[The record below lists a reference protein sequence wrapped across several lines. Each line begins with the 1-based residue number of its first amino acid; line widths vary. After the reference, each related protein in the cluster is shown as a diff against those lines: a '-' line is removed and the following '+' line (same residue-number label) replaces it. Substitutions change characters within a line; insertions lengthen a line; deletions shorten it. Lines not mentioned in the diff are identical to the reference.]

1 MVLNTCVGPL
11 ALSKHSKVC
20 AMNRLITNIG
30 CGLFLIANLGMVEV
44 FAQPPEKGEG
54 RGRPGGGGPFGGGGM
69 TPEMMQRMNPLMAA
83 LDADGDGQIS
93 SQEVNDAPSALRK
106 LDGDAD
112 GSLTMKEL
120 MPQGGFRGMRDGE
133 GFRGPGDGNGP
144 GKGMADGAPQFKQ
157 MFAMADKDGDGKI
170 SEDEAPPML
179 KPRFAQVDADSDG
192 FLSAKEIGESMK
204 KFRDRM
210 GPGGQRPGGQGFGG
224 QRFGGQGSGDRPG
237 GDKPRRP
244 PAE

>member
-1 MVLNTCVGPL
+1 LSSKI
-11 ALSKHSKVC
+11 SKHSKVY
-20 AMNRLITNIG
+20 AMNRLITGIG
-30 CGLFLIANLGMVEV
+30 CGLLAMASVGTTQVS
-44 FAQPPEKGEG
+44 AQPPEKKDAG
-54 RGRPGGGGPFGGGGM
+54 RGGAFNGGGGGTM
-69 TPEMMQRMNPLMAA
+69 NPEMMRRMNPLMAA
-83 LDADGDGQIS
+83 LDTDGDGQIS
-93 SQEVNDAPSALRK
+93 AQEVNDAPSALRK

-112 GSLTMKEL
+112 GSLTIKEL

-133 GFRGPGDGNGP
+133 GFRGPGVGNGP
-144 GKGMADGAPQFKQ
+144 GKGMVDGAPQFKQ

-179 KPRFAQVDADSDG
+179 KPRFAQVDADGDG
-192 FLSAKEIGESMK
+192 FLSVGEIGESMK

-210 GPGGQRPGGQGFGG
+210 GPGGQKFGGQGPGG
-224 QRFGGQGSGDRPG
+224 QRFGGQGFGGQGSDGDRPG